1 MYPQTKSNTAHCVG
15 RWWNKLCLFLAS
27 LMQMSCQLER
37 ELRAAAPIVVFRGEF
52 VRVSWWI
59 TNDCRY
65 CEKYSLSRHFVTCPS
80 TDHSHYSPDRSLL
93 YYRRHTPPY
102 LSLWHF
108 SCNWIIH
115 LQHPVV
121 IKNTAENIFQHSFI
135 KSTNRKEGRKSKEIY
150 F

>member
-1 MYPQTKSNTAHCVG
+1 MNINYFAKVCHWAGSRAIKSDLVPLICWTLRG
-15 RWWNKLCLFLAS
+15 TR
-27 LMQMSCQLER
+27 R

-80 TDHSHYSPDRSLL
+80 TDHSPYSPDRSLL
-93 YYRRHTPPY
+93 YYRRHTLPY

-115 LQHPVV
+115 LQHPVI